1 MKSDL
6 YPLFLD
12 LHDARCLVAGLGDV
26 GCRKLRGLLEA
37 GAGTVLTFDVA
48 EPSAEAA
55 ALLASPQVRH
65 ARRAC
70 AEEDVRGCRL
80 VFAATGDRAEN
91 ARIAALC
98 RAHGVPCNCVDA
110 PDAGDF
116 LVPALARQGELMLAL
131 STGGA
136 SPALARRWRREL
148 EEWLAPR
155 VRMARLMGR
164 LRPCVLALSTDSRQ
178 NGNLF
183 RSLAESP
190 LQHWLQD
197 GDMQACRDF
206 LAQSLPPEL
215 HARIP
220 EFLHD
225 LA

>member
-12 LHDARCLVAGLGDV
+12 LHDACCLVAGLGDV

-37 GAGTVLTFDVA
+37 GAGRVLTFDIA
-48 EPSAEAA
+48 EPSDEAV

-65 ARRAC
+65 ACRAC
-70 AEEDVRGCRL
+70 TAEDVQGCRL
-80 VFAATGDRAEN
+80 VFAATGDREEN
-91 ARIAALC
+91 ARIVALC
-98 RAHGVPCNCVDA
+98 RTHDVLCNCVDA
-110 PDAGDF
+110 PEAGNF

-136 SPALARRWRREL
+136 SPALARRWRHEL
-148 EEWLAPR
+148 EDWLVPR

-164 LRPCVLALSTDSRQ
+164 IRPCVLALSTDSRQ
-178 NGNLF
+178 NGKLF

-190 LQHWLQD
+190 LQHWLQN

-206 LAQSLPPEL
+206 LAQSLPPDL

>member
-26 GCRKLRGLLEA
+26 GCRKLRGLLDA
-37 GAGTVLTFDVA
+37 GAGTVLTRDIG

-55 ALLASPQVRH
+55 ALLTSPRVQH
-65 ARRAC
+65 AGRAC
-70 AEEDVRGCRL
+70 TETDVMGCRL
-80 VFAATGDRAEN
+80 VFAATGDHTEN
-91 ARIAALC
+91 ARIVAMC
-98 RAHGVPCNCVDA
+98 RAHNVLCNRADA
-110 PDAGDF
+110 PETGNF
-116 LVPALARQGELMLAL
+116 LVPALARKGELMLAL

-164 LRPCVLALSTDSRQ
+164 LRPCVLALSNDSRQ
-178 NGNLF
+178 NGKLF

-190 LQHWLQD
+190 LQNWLQN
-197 GDMQACRDF
+197 GDMQACRTF
-206 LAQSLPPEL
+206 LAQTLPPEL

>member
-26 GCRKLRGLLEA
+26 GCRKLRGLLDA
-37 GAGTVLTFDVA
+37 GAAMVLTFDVA

-55 ALLASPQVRH
+55 VLLASPRVRH

-70 AEEDVRGCRL
+70 TEADVAGCRL
-80 VFAATGDRAEN
+80 AFAATGDRAEN
-91 ARIAALC
+91 ARIVALC
-98 RAHGVPCNCVDA
+98 RTHGVLCNCADA
-110 PDAGDF
+110 PETGNF
-116 LVPALARQGELMLAL
+116 QVPALARQGELMLAL

-148 EEWLAPR
+148 EDWLAPR

-164 LRPCVLALSTDSRQ
+164 LRPCVLALSSDSGQ
-178 NGNLF
+178 NGKLF

-197 GDMQACRDF
+197 GDMEACRDF

>member
-26 GCRKLRGLLEA
+26 GCRKLRGLLDA
-37 GAGTVLTFDVA
+37 GAAMVLTFDVA

-55 ALLASPQVRH
+55 VLLASPRVRH

-70 AEEDVRGCRL
+70 TEADVAGCRL
-80 VFAATGDRAEN
+80 AFAATGDRAEN
-91 ARIAALC
+91 ARIVALC
-98 RAHGVPCNCVDA
+98 RTHGVLCNCADA
-110 PDAGDF
+110 PETGNF
-116 LVPALARQGELMLAL
+116 HVPALARQGELMLAL

-148 EEWLAPR
+148 EDWLAPR

-164 LRPCVLALSTDSRQ
+164 LRPCVLALSSDSGQ
-178 NGNLF
+178 NGKLF

-197 GDMQACRDF
+197 GDLEACRAF
-206 LAQSLPPEL
+206 LTQSLPPEL

>member
-12 LHDARCLVAGLGDV
+12 LHDACCLVAGLGDV

-37 GAGTVLTFDVA
+37 GAGRVLTFDIA
-48 EPSAEAA
+48 EPSDEAV

-65 ARRAC
+65 ACRAC
-70 AEEDVRGCRL
+70 TAEDVQGCRL
-80 VFAATGDRAEN
+80 VFAATGDREEN
-91 ARIAALC
+91 ARIVALC
-98 RAHGVPCNCVDA
+98 RAHDVLCNCVDA
-110 PDAGDF
+110 PEAGNF

-136 SPALARRWRREL
+136 SPALARRWRHEL
-148 EEWLAPR
+148 EDWLVPR

-164 LRPCVLALSTDSRQ
+164 IRPCVIALSTDSRQ
-178 NGNLF
+178 NGKLF

-190 LQHWLQD
+190 LQHWLQN

-206 LAQSLPPEL
+206 LAQSLPPDL

>member
-1 MKSDL
+1 MKTSL

-26 GCRKLRGLLEA
+26 GRRKLRSLLEA
-37 GAGTVLTFDVA
+37 GAHTVLTRDIA
-48 EPSAEAA
+48 EPPAEAA
-55 ALLASPQVRH
+55 ALLASPRVQH

-70 AEEDVRGCRL
+70 TEEDVAGCRL

-91 ARIAALC
+91 ARIVALC
-98 RAHGVPCNCVDA
+98 RAHDILCNCADA
-110 PDAGDF
+110 PETGNF

-136 SPALARRWRREL
+136 SPALARRWRQEL
-148 EEWLAPR
+148 EDWLAPR

-164 LRPCVLALSTDSRQ
+164 LRPCVLALSSDSGQ
-178 NGNLF
+178 NGKLF
-183 RSLAESP
+183 RRLAESP
-190 LQHWLQD
+190 LQHWLQN
-197 GDMQACRDF
+197 GDMQACRTF
-206 LAQSLPPEL
+206 LAQCLPPEL